1 MKKFIMGLLAA
12 VASLFQTACVT
23 LPPSED
29 LERHIS
35 NVERG
40 LSLADTLAG
49 QAHMLGLI
57 KAGQLKTV
65 RGYIAAGRTA
75 VALAREAMSAG
86 NVARAEA
93 MLAEARKRLGVVNAA
108 LPAEEA
114 VDVARA
120 AAPS

>member
-1 MKKFIMGLLAA
+1 MKKFFLGLLAA
-12 VASLFQTACVT
+12 VAGLFQTACVT
-23 LPPSED
+23 VPPVED

-40 LSLADTLAG
+40 LSLADMLAG

-65 RGYIAAGRTA
+65 RGYINAGRTA
-75 VALAREAMSAG
+75 LALAREAMSAG
-86 NVARAEA
+86 NIARAEA
-93 MLAEARKRLGVVNAA
+93 MLAEARKRLGAVNAT

-114 VDVARA
+114 VDSARA
-120 AAPS
+120 AAPG